1 VKALQGVDGH
11 VEWVEAERP
20 ACDAGQVRIRVAAA
34 GLNRADLLQMKGL
47 YPPPPGASPYMGLEC
62 AGVVEEVGAGAD
74 WRVGDRVCAL
84 LASGA
89 MAEEVVVDARH
100 VLPVP
105 EGLSLHEAAAL
116 PEVYA
121 TAWLNIFQLG
131 GVKAG
136 EKVLVHAGASGVGS
150 AAIQLCKAF
159 GSPVWVSVGSP
170 DRLAYCEALGAAGG
184 VVRNENLDA
193 LEGFGPFDVILDP
206 VGASY
211 GELNLK
217 LLARDGR
224 WVIIGLMGGRKFE
237 LDLAQVLGKRLEITG
252 STLRNRDDGFKAEL
266 LRELQQQ
273 VWPLFAEGRL
283 SPQLVDTY
291 PVEFAQAAYAELE
304 TNQVSGKLVMV
315 IDPSQAC
322 AAKGAQ
328 STPKAFKTSSES
340 AIHWSGHARAAPHPG
355 SPHAGDL
362 PSATTASHCANR
374 NRNSPPPGFPVPDP
388 ATPATG

>member
-1 VKALQGVDGH
+1 MQGVDGH
-11 VEWVEAERP
+11 VAWVEAERP

-34 GLNRADLLQMKGL
+34 GLNRADLLQRAGL
-47 YPPPPGASPYMGLEC
+47 YPPPPGASLYLGLEC

-84 LASGA
+84 LAGGG

-105 EGLSLHEAAAL
+105 EGLSLHEAAAI

-131 GVKAG
+131 ALKAG

-170 DRLAYCEALGAAGG
+170 ERLAYCESLGAAGG
-184 VVRNENLDA
+184 VVRNGNLDD
-193 LEGFGPFDVILDP
+193 LKQLGPFDVILDP

-211 GELNLK
+211 ASLNLQ
-217 LLARDGR
+217 LLALDGR
-224 WVIIGLMGGRKFE
+224 WVIIGLMGGRKVE
-237 LDLAQVLGKRLEITG
+237 LDLALVLGKRLEITG

-266 LRELQQQ
+266 LRELRQQ
-273 VWPLFAEGRL
+273 VWPLFSEGRL

-291 PVEFAQAAYAELE
+291 PGEFAEAAYAELAS
-304 TNQVSGKLVMV
+304 NQVSGKLVLV
-315 IDPSQAC
+315 IDPAL
-322 AAKGAQ
+322 A
-328 STPKAFKTSSES
+328 
-340 AIHWSGHARAAPHPG
+340 
-355 SPHAGDL
+355 
-362 PSATTASHCANR
+362 
-374 NRNSPPPGFPVPDP
+374 
-388 ATPATG
+388 